1 VTGHHHPH
9 TITGTD
15 HMTQRHQT
23 PRHQGRTLAG
33 LALAASAALALTAC
47 SGAGGAGGDAAT
59 GAASEGGATTASSA
73 QPRVAATYD
82 GGLLVLDATTLET
95 VADIELAG
103 FNRVN
108 PSGDGRHVLVSTE
121 EGFQVLDTGA
131 WTSGGTSYTAE
142 PELTDL
148 VFEAPTPGH
157 VVRHGDKT
165 ILFSDGTGETTVF
178 ETADLLDVS
187 ETGELPATE
196 TISAP
201 EAHHGVSIELE
212 DGTLLTTIGDSES
225 RVGVRALDG
234 DREEIARSEECPSV
248 HGEGTTA
255 DEVAVFGCSDGVLV
269 YDGGTFTKIP
279 AADEYGRTGN
289 AYVTDSS
296 PIMLGDYNSDPDSE
310 GYELTQLTVVDT
322 AAATSQVVDL
332 PEGVAYTWKGVG
344 RTADDDALVLGTDG
358 ALHVLDVA
366 TGDVTASYP
375 VIDAWEGPA
384 EWQDSHP
391 SLSVVGDTAYVT
403 DPASGAIHAVDVATG
418 EITATGDLGVEAN
431 EIAVVTG

>member
-1 VTGHHHPH
+1 MTQR
-9 TITGTD
+9 
-15 HMTQRHQT
+15 HMTQRH
-23 PRHQGRTLAG
+23 RTRALAG

-47 SGAGGAGGDAAT
+47 SGTAGSGAGGAGGDAAT
-59 GAASEGGATTASSA
+59 GAVSEAGATTASSA
-73 QPRVAATYD
+73 QPRIAATYD
-82 GGLLVLDATTLET
+82 GGVLVLDATTLET

-103 FNRVN
+103 FTRVN
-108 PSGDGRHVLVSTE
+108 PAGDGRHVLVSTE
-121 EGFQVLDTGA
+121 AGFQVLDTGA
-131 WTSGGTSYTAE
+131 WTADGKSYTAE

-165 ILFSDGTGETTVF
+165 ILFSDGTGDTTVF

-187 ETGELPATE
+187 STGELPATE
-196 TISAP
+196 TISSP

-225 RVGVRALDG
+225 RVGVRALDADG
-234 DREEIARSEECPSV
+234 EETARSEECPSV

-255 DEVAVFGCSDGVLV
+255 DEVAVFGCSDGVLL
-269 YDGGTFTKIP
+269 YDDGAFTKIA

-296 PIMLGDYNSDPDSE
+296 PVMLGDYNSDPDSE
-310 GYELTQLTVVDT
+310 GYELTQLTMVDT
-322 AAATSQVVDL
+322 AAASSQVLDL
-332 PEGVAYTWKGVG
+332 PSGVAYTWKGVG

-358 ALHVLDVA
+358 ALHVLDVG
-366 TGDVTASYP
+366 TGTGSFGASYP
-375 VIDAWEGPA
+375 VIGAWEGPA

-403 DPASGAIHAVDVATG
+403 DPASGSIHAVDVATG
-418 EITATGDLGVEAN
+418 EVTATGDLGVAAN

>member
-1 VTGHHHPH
+1 
-9 TITGTD
+9 
-15 HMTQRHQT
+15 MTQRHQIS
-23 PRHQGRTLAG
+23 RHQTRALAG

-47 SGAGGAGGDAAT
+47 SSAGGAGGDGAT
-59 GAASEGGATTASSA
+59 GAASGAGATTASSA
-73 QPRVAATYD
+73 QPRIAATYD
-82 GGLLVLDATTLET
+82 GGVLVLDATTLET

-108 PSGDGRHVLVSTE
+108 PAGDGRHVLVSTE

-131 WTSGGTSYTAE
+131 WTADGTSAESVHYTAE

-165 ILFSDGTGETTVF
+165 ILFSDGTGDTTVF
-178 ETADLLDVS
+178 DTADLLDVS
-187 ETGELPATE
+187 STGELPATE
-196 TISAP
+196 TISSP

-225 RVGVRALDG
+225 RVGVRALDASG
-234 DREEIARSEECPSV
+234 EETARSEECPSV

-255 DEVAVFGCSDGVLV
+255 DEVAVFGCSDGVLL
-269 YDGGTFTKIP
+269 YDDGAFTKIA

-296 PIMLGDYNSDPDSE
+296 PVMLGDYNSDPDSE
-310 GYELTQLTVVDT
+310 GYELTQLTMVDT
-322 AAATSQVVDL
+322 AAASSQVLDL
-332 PEGVAYTWKGVG
+332 PDGVAYTWKGVG

-366 TGDVTASYP
+366 AGSFGASYP
-375 VIDAWEGPA
+375 VIEAWEGPA

-403 DPASGAIHAVDVATG
+403 DPASGSIHAVDVATG
-418 EITATGDLGVEAN
+418 EVTATGDLGVAAN

>member
-1 VTGHHHPH
+1 
-9 TITGTD
+9 
-15 HMTQRHQT
+15 MTQRHT
-23 PRHQGRTLAG
+23 TSRHQTRALAG

-47 SGAGGAGGDAAT
+47 SSAGGAGGDAAT
-59 GAASEGGATTASSA
+59 GAASEAGATTASSA
-73 QPRVAATYD
+73 QPRIAATYD
-82 GGLLVLDATTLET
+82 GGVLVLDATTLET

-108 PSGDGRHVLVSTE
+108 PAGDGRHVLVSTE

-131 WTSGGTSYTAE
+131 WTADGTSYTAE

-165 ILFSDGTGETTVF
+165 ILFSDGTGDTTVF
-178 ETADLLDVS
+178 DTADLLDVS
-187 ETGELPATE
+187 STGELPATE
-196 TISAP
+196 TISSP

-225 RVGVRALDG
+225 RVGVRALDAAG
-234 DREEIARSEECPSV
+234 EETARSEECPSV

-255 DEVAVFGCSDGVLV
+255 EEVAVFGCSDGVLL
-269 YDGGTFTKIP
+269 YDDGAFTKIA
-279 AADEYGRTGN
+279 AADDYGRTGN

-296 PIMLGDYNSDPDSE
+296 PVMLGDYNSDPDSE
-310 GYELTQLTVVDT
+310 GYELTQLTAVDT
-322 AAATSQVVDL
+322 AAATSQVLDL
-332 PEGVAYTWKGVG
+332 PDGVAYTWKGVG

-366 TGDVTASYP
+366 TGTFGASYP
-375 VIDAWEGPA
+375 VIEAWEGPA

-403 DPASGAIHAVDVATG
+403 DPASGSIHAVDVATG
-418 EITATGDLGVEAN
+418 EVTATGELGVAAN

>member
-1 VTGHHHPH
+1 
-9 TITGTD
+9 
-15 HMTQRHQT
+15 MTQRHQT
-23 PRHQGRTLAG
+23 PRHHGRTLAG
-33 LALAASAALALTAC
+33 LAIAASAALALTAC
-47 SGAGGAGGDAAT
+47 SGTAGTGAGGAAGDAAT
-59 GAASEGGATTASSA
+59 GAASGTGATTASSA
-73 QPRVAATYD
+73 QPRIAATYD
-82 GGLLVLDATTLET
+82 GGVLVLDATTLET

-108 PSGDGRHVLVSTE
+108 PAGDGRHVLVSTE

-131 WTSGGTSYTAE
+131 WTADGDHWTAE

-165 ILFSDGTGETTVF
+165 ILFSDGTGDTTVF
-178 ETADLLDVS
+178 DTADLLDVS
-187 ETGELPATE
+187 STGELPATE

-225 RVGVRALDG
+225 RVGVRALDADG
-234 DREEIARSEECPSV
+234 EETARSEECPSV

-255 DEVAVFGCSDGVLV
+255 DEVAVFGCSDGVLL
-269 YDGGTFTKIP
+269 YDDGTFTKIP

-296 PIMLGDYNSDPDSE
+296 PVMLGDYNSDPDSE
-310 GYELTQLTVVDT
+310 GYELTQLTMVDT
-322 AAATSQVVDL
+322 AAATSQVLDL
-332 PEGVAYTWKGVG
+332 PSGVAYTWKGVG

-358 ALHVLDVA
+358 ALHLLDVA
-366 TGDVTASYP
+366 TGSFVASYP
-375 VIDAWEGPA
+375 VISAWEGPA

-403 DPASGAIHAVDVATG
+403 DPASGAVHAVDVATG
-418 EITATGDLGVEAN
+418 EVTATGDLGVAAN

>member
-1 VTGHHHPH
+1 
-9 TITGTD
+9 
-15 HMTQRHQT
+15 MTQRHT
-23 PRHQGRTLAG
+23 TRALAG

-47 SGAGGAGGDAAT
+47 SGTAGSNAAGAGGDAAT

-73 QPRVAATYD
+73 QPRIAATYD
-82 GGLLVLDATTLET
+82 GGVLVLDATTLET

-103 FNRVN
+103 FTRVN
-108 PSGDGRHVLVSTE
+108 PAGDGRHVLVSTE
-121 EGFQVLDTGA
+121 EGFQVLDTGT
-131 WTSGGTSYTAE
+131 WTEGGTHHVAE

-165 ILFSDGTGETTVF
+165 ILFSDGTGDTTVF
-178 ETADLLDVS
+178 DTADLLDVS
-187 ETGELPATE
+187 STGELPATE
-196 TISAP
+196 TISSP

-225 RVGVRALDG
+225 RVGVRALDADG
-234 DREEIARSEECPSV
+234 EETARSEDCPSV

-255 DEVAVFGCSDGVLV
+255 DEVAVFGCSDGVLL
-269 YDGGTFTKIP
+269 YDDGAFTKIA
-279 AADEYGRTGN
+279 AADDYGRTGN

-296 PIMLGDYNSDPDSE
+296 PVMLGDYNSDPDAE
-310 GYELTQLTVVDT
+310 GYELTQLTAVDT
-322 AAATSQVVDL
+322 AAATSQVLDL
-332 PEGVAYTWKGVG
+332 PDGVAYTWKGVG

-358 ALHVLDVA
+358 ALHLLDVA
-366 TGDVTASYP
+366 TGSGSGSGSFVSSYP
-375 VIDAWEGPA
+375 VIEAWEGPA

-403 DPASGAIHAVDVATG
+403 DPASGSIHAVDVATG
-418 EITATGDLGVEAN
+418 EVTATGELGVAAN

>member
-1 VTGHHHPH
+1 
-9 TITGTD
+9 
-15 HMTQRHQT
+15 MTQRHQIS
-23 PRHQGRTLAG
+23 RHQTRALAG

-47 SGAGGAGGDAAT
+47 SGSGAGGGGGDAAT

-73 QPRVAATYD
+73 QPRIAATYD
-82 GGLLVLDATTLET
+82 GGVLVLDATTLET
-95 VADIELAG
+95 VADIELGG

-108 PSGDGRHVLVSTE
+108 PAGDGRHVLVSTE

-131 WTSGGTSYTAE
+131 WTADGESAGSVHYTAE

-165 ILFSDGTGETTVF
+165 ILFSDGTGDTTVF

-187 ETGELPATE
+187 STGELPATE
-196 TISAP
+196 TISSP

-225 RVGVRALDG
+225 RVGVRALDA

-255 DEVAVFGCSDGVLV
+255 DEVAVFGCSDGVLL
-269 YDGGTFTKIP
+269 YDDGAFTKIA

-289 AYVTDSS
+289 AYVTDTS
-296 PIMLGDYNSDPDSE
+296 PVMLGDYNSDPDSE
-310 GYELTQLTVVDT
+310 GYELTQLTMVDT
-322 AAATSQVVDL
+322 AAAASQVLDL

-366 TGDVTASYP
+366 TGTFGASYP
-375 VIDAWEGPA
+375 VIEAWEGPA

-403 DPASGAIHAVDVATG
+403 DPASGVVHAVDVATG
-418 EITATGDLGVEAN
+418 EVTATGDLGVAAN

>member
-1 VTGHHHPH
+1 
-9 TITGTD
+9 
-15 HMTQRHQT
+15 MTQRHQIS
-23 PRHQGRTLAG
+23 RHQARALAG

-47 SGAGGAGGDAAT
+47 SSAGGAGGDGAT
-59 GAASEGGATTASSA
+59 GAASETGATTASSA
-73 QPRVAATYD
+73 QPRIAATYD
-82 GGLLVLDATTLET
+82 GGVLVLDATTLET
-95 VADIELAG
+95 VADIELGG

-108 PSGDGRHVLVSTE
+108 PAGDGRHVLVSTE

-131 WTSGGTSYTAE
+131 WTADGTSYTAE

-165 ILFSDGTGETTVF
+165 VLFSDGTGDTTVF
-178 ETADLLDVS
+178 DTADLLDVS
-187 ETGELPATE
+187 STGELPATE
-196 TISAP
+196 TISSP

-225 RVGVRALDG
+225 RVGVRALDAAG
-234 DREEIARSEECPSV
+234 EETARSEECPSV

-255 DEVAVFGCSDGVLV
+255 DEVAVFGCSDGVLL
-269 YDGGTFTKIP
+269 YDDGAFTKIA

-296 PIMLGDYNSDPDSE
+296 PVMLGDYNSDPDSE
-310 GYELTQLTVVDT
+310 GYELTQLTAVDT
-322 AAATSQVVDL
+322 RAATSQVLDL
-332 PEGVAYTWKGVG
+332 PDGVAYTWKGVG
-344 RTADDDALVLGTDG
+344 RTADDDDALVLGTDG

-366 TGDVTASYP
+366 TGSFGASYP
-375 VIDAWEGPA
+375 VIEAWEGPA

-403 DPASGAIHAVDVATG
+403 DPASGSIHAVDVATG
-418 EITATGDLGVEAN
+418 EVTATGDLGVAAN